1 MITYITK
8 NEMEIQKIANLAL
21 KKELYVSWEWCLYG
35 LLSAIESSSKE
46 DKNTH
51 IIIIKKGKKEIGL
64 IFYSQSK
71 YKMDGVD
78 TQIFVKEKYRR
89 KGYGK
94 LLVEKLKTVLPEK
107 KFKKIRVSSGLKE
120 SKYFWN
126 KMRREDVIFYKSYTE
141 CEELIAA

>member
-1 MITYITK
+1 
-8 NEMEIQKIANLAL
+8 
-21 KKELYVSWEWCLYG
+21 
-35 LLSAIESSSKE
+35 
-46 DKNTH
+46 
-51 IIIIKKGKKEIGL
+51 
-64 IFYSQSK
+64 
-71 YKMDGVD
+71 MDGVD
-78 TQIFVKEKYRR
+78 TQIFVKEKHRR

>member
-8 NEMEIQKIANLAL
+8 NEMEIKKIANLAL
-21 KKELYVSWEWCLYG
+21 RKELYVSWEWCLYG
-35 LLSAIESSSKE
+35 LLSAVEACCKE
-46 DKNTH
+46 DRNTH
-51 IIIIKKGKKEIGL
+51 IIVLKKGKKEIGL

-71 YKMDGVD
+71 YKIDGID

-107 KFKKIRVSSGLKE
+107 QFKKIRVSSGLKE
-120 SKYFWN
+120 SMYFWN
-126 KMRREDVIFYKSYTE
+126 KMRREDVIFHKSYTE